1 MNVFNL
7 ISPFSSSLVLHLILY
22 YLQMGIHQQF
32 SLGMGLVILFAYLL
46 WKVCFSVIKA
56 CVYHEREE
64 WRTIVYLVGILGRWI
79 LFTVGI
85 LAAGFIVHVVDTE
98 PLQRFDVAG
107 NSLLLLQADRAVF
120 GVYLPFWFQQE
131 GNVFKEFFDLLSPFL
146 LIVYE
151 SLGLILLLTF
161 LFFLVRRGD
170 LLLEWLLTCAL
181 CLVVSGPLW
190 YVFPAMSPSVTFFS
204 PTIPL
209 SIPREIQEVL
219 ALYDP
224 NPTIGRFLEWRLSL
238 DASLPPSILNITAF
252 PSMHIGWVVATVYFL
267 YRLSPSTLLF
277 GIPYLFLNAVSAVF
291 TLQHY
296 GVDVVPGTLI
306 VIPAVLLAHLI
317 VRLRFFRDMKIIH
330 SWVQED
336 MRALRRLLIQLLTF

>member
-1 MNVFNL
+1 MFD
-7 ISPFSSSLVLHLILY
+7 LILY
-22 YLQMGIHQQF
+22 YLRMGIHQQF

-56 CVYHEREE
+56 CVYQEREE

-98 PLQRFDVAG
+98 PLQRFDVAR
-107 NSLLLLQADRAVF
+107 NSLLLLQADREVF

-131 GNVFKEFFDLLSPFL
+131 GNALKTFFDLFSPFL
-146 LIVYE
+146 LIVYM
-151 SLGLILLLTF
+151 SLGLVLLSTFLLL
-161 LFFLVRRGD
+161 LVRRGD

-190 YVFPAMSPSVTFFS
+190 YIFPAMSPTVTFFS
-204 PTIPL
+204 PIVPI
-209 SIPREIQEVL
+209 SIPRAVQEVL

-224 NPTIGRFLEWRLSL
+224 NPILGGFLEWRLRM
-238 DASLPPSILNITAF
+238 DALLPPSILNITAF

-267 YRLSPSTLLF
+267 YRLSPSALLF
-277 GIPYLFLNAVSAVF
+277 GIPYFFLNAVSTAF

-296 GVDVVPGTLI
+296 GVDVVPGTLV

-317 VRLRFFRDMKIIH
+317 VRLRFFNEMKTIH
-330 SWVQED
+330 SWIQED
-336 MRALRRLLIQLLTF
+336 LRALRRLLLQLITF